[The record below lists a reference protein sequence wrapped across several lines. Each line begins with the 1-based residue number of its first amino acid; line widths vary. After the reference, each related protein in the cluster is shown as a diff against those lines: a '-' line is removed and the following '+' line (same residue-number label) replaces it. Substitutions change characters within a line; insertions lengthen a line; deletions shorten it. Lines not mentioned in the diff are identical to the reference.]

1 MIKCDENNYAN
12 GIQTESKDFWNVEN
26 VQVNEERIW

>member
-12 GIQTESKDFWNVEN
+12 GIQTESKDMDMVAISDISIY
-26 VQVNEERIW
+26 RHS

>member
-26 VQVNEERIW
+26 VQVN